1 MAGPPAPAG
10 SHGLVLPELTASGDA
25 LRFGSATG
33 GRRSEDGPLLTG
45 RGRFT
50 DDVDLPGQVHAAF
63 ARSAAAHGVIRAV
76 DTSRALALP
85 GVLAVLTGR
94 DLAAAGLGAIP
105 PAASFPGRGG
115 KALAS
120 APIPP
125 LAVDRVRYV
134 GEAVAIAVAE
144 TAAQAADA
152 AALVIL
158 DLDPLPAAADVDRA
172 LAASAHPIWPEAAG
186 NIAFDWTDGDAITVD
201 AAIRGAVHVA
211 RVRLHDTRVA
221 PSALEPRAAIGQ
233 WDEATQRYTLTAST
247 QGVAVVRRLLA
258 EGVFKI
264 PPQQLRVITPDVGG
278 GFGMK
283 VQAYPEYAALLFA
296 ARRVGRPVKWRA
308 TRVESFLA
316 DTHGRDGMLEGEL
329 ALDAT
334 GRFLAL
340 RARTRVGIGA
350 YVSAFAAVFG
360 TNNTKNCLSS
370 VYRIPA
376 IVIDVTLAFTN
387 AAPLGPYRG
396 AGRPEALY
404 LIERLIDQAAAATG
418 IDRVELRRR
427 NLIPAAAMPY
437 RTPNGPVYDSG
448 EFETIMD
455 QALALADWN
464 GFPQRRAAS
473 ERAGRLRGIGLGC
486 FLEVAGG
493 ILDETV
499 ELRFGADGTVA
510 LHTGAQPMG
519 QGHLSTF
526 PPLIAARLG
535 IDPSAVRLVQGDSD
549 LVPAGTPSVASRSM
563 MMAGSAASMA
573 CDASIEKGRRLAAHV
588 FEAAV
593 PDVEFAAGRFRV
605 KGTDRATGL
614 LDLAARARTLPDLAP
629 DLQGGL
635 DSTAK
640 FVSPQM
646 SFPNGC
652 HVTEVEID
660 PETGAVAVV
669 GYAAVDD
676 VGRIVHEAI
685 VEGQIHGG
693 IAQGLGQV
701 LGEHVVYDEHG
712 QLLTASF
719 MDYML
724 PRADDLPALRV
735 GHHGVPCT
743 TNPLG
748 VKGAGESGVAGA
760 LPSAVNAVLD
770 ALARRGV
777 RELDMPMS
785 PSRVWAALHAS
796 VSSRGH

>member
-50 DDVDLPGQVHAAF
+50 DDVDRPGQVHAAF

-105 PAASFPGRGG
+105 PAAFFPGRGG

>member
-1 MAGPPAPAG
+1 MTG
-10 SHGLVLPELTASGDA
+10 SESS
-25 LRFGSATG
+25 LRFGSAAG

-50 DDVDLPGQVHAAF
+50 DDIDLPGQAHAAF
-63 ARSAAAHGVIRAV
+63 TRSTAAHGIIRGV
-76 DTSRALALP
+76 DTTRALAQP

-94 DLAAAGLGAIP
+94 DLRAAGLGAIP

-115 KALAS
+115 KPLAS

-134 GEAVAIAVAE
+134 GEAVAIVVAE
-144 TAAQAADA
+144 TPAEAADA
-152 AALVIL
+152 AALVRL
-158 DLDPLPAAADVDRA
+158 ELDPLPAAADVDRA
-172 LAASAHPIWPEAAG
+172 LAASAHPIWPEAPG
-186 NIAFDWTDGDAITVD
+186 NIAFDWTDGDAAAVD
-201 AAIRGAVHVA
+201 AAMREAAHVA
-211 RVRLHDTRVA
+211 RVVLHDTRLA

-233 WDEATQRYTLTAST
+233 WDEAGHRYTLPAST

-264 PPQQLRVITPDVGG
+264 PPQQLRVVTPDVGG

-316 DTHGRDGMLEGEL
+316 DTHGRDGMLEAEL

-340 RARTRVGIGA
+340 RVRTRVGIGA
-350 YVSAFAAVFG
+350 YVTAFAAVFG

-370 VYRIPA
+370 VYHIPA
-376 IVIDVTLAFTN
+376 IAIDVTLGFTN

-418 IDRVELRRR
+418 IDRVALRRR

-455 QALALADWN
+455 RALALADWP
-464 GFPQRRAAS
+464 GFPQRRASS

-493 ILDETV
+493 ILDEVV
-499 ELRFGADGTVA
+499 ELRFGGDGTVA

-526 PPLIAARLG
+526 PFLIAARLG
-535 IDPSAVRLVQGDSD
+535 IDPGAVRLVQGDSD

-588 FEAAV
+588 FEAAAA
-593 PDVEFAAGRFRV
+593 DVEVVAGRFRV
-605 KGTDRATGL
+605 KGTDRTIAL
-614 LDLAARARTLPDLAP
+614 LDLAARARALPDLAP

-635 DSTAK
+635 DSTAT

-660 PETGAVAVV
+660 PETGQVTVV

-676 VGRIVHEAI
+676 VGRVVHETI

-693 IAQGLGQV
+693 VAQGLGQV
-701 LGEHVVYDEHG
+701 LGEHVIYDEDG

-760 LPSAVNAVLD
+760 IPSAVNAVLD
-770 ALARRGV
+770 ALASRGV

-785 PSRVWAALHAS
+785 PSRVWAALHAG
-796 VSSRGH
+796 VSNRRH